1 MYLAFHPVRQME
13 WLILWK
19 LSKSLTKCESL
30 YVQKNPT
37 ILCSLFGSASS
48 NADEVAQD
56 MESNGTV
63 DNVTTHVYKR
73 MISGAVYLQQPNAWD
88 KAHMSCYSYILTR
101 MAMSKFNIFRIG
113 NKVWTKTCTN
123 KNMRMPGT
131 FPRDASCCRHGS
143 SSNSKR
149 KLLASF
155 NNASTFS
162 FRKHQNHPLAL
173 LNLL

>member
-1 MYLAFHPVRQME
+1 M
-13 WLILWK
+13 
-19 LSKSLTKCESL
+19 
-30 YVQKNPT
+30 
-37 ILCSLFGSASS
+37 
-48 NADEVAQD
+48 
-56 MESNGTV
+56 
-63 DNVTTHVYKR
+63 YKR
-73 MISGAVYLQQPNAWD
+73 IISGAVYLQQPNAWD
-88 KAHMSCYSYILTR
+88 EAHMSCCSYILTR
-101 MAMSKFNIFRIG
+101 MAVSKFNIFRIG

-173 LNLL
+173 LNFLQLWPELTNYQTIKSRWSFDLCLTSLFVNTYLFSLQQFLPFCFGHTEKQYLSWELRNVHSHN